1 MISGEAYPVRRDNQ
15 DSKMETKT
23 VKPIRYK
30 PAYSSVTASIG
41 LTLLLLLALGV
52 IGCGG
57 SSGSNIQ
64 VIPLSSRSVLELNAD
79 DVVRVMRQAGFSDQQ
94 ILEYGPDL
102 RDGLAQS
109 GAVQIKVG
117 NKVEAVFAI
126 NLDHGPCV
134 YITTRLRGS
143 FIYNTQLGGWAGGG

>member
-1 MISGEAYPVRRDNQ
+1 M
-15 DSKMETKT
+15 
-23 VKPIRYK
+23 KPIRYQ
-30 PAYSSVTASIG
+30 PAGRRVQASSG
-41 LTLLLLLALGV
+41 LTLLLLFALGV
-52 IGCGG
+52 MGCGG
-57 SSGSNIQ
+57 TRRSAIQ
-64 VIPLSSRSVLELNAD
+64 VIPLSSRSVLELSAD
-79 DVVRVMRQAGFSDQQ
+79 DVVRVMRRAGFSDPQ

-109 GAVQIKVG
+109 GAVQVRIG

-143 FIYNTQLGGWAGGG
+143 FIYNLQTGWAGG

>member
-1 MISGEAYPVRRDNQ
+1 
-15 DSKMETKT
+15 MEIET

-30 PAYSSVTASIG
+30 PASSSITASIG
-41 LTLLLLLALGV
+41 HTLLLLLALGV

-57 SSGSNIQ
+57 TRSRSGIQ

-79 DVVRVMRQAGFSDQQ
+79 DVVRVMRRAGFSDQQ

-109 GAVQIKVG
+109 GAVQIKIG
-117 NKVEAVFAI
+117 KKVEAVFAI

-143 FIYNTQLGGWAGGG
+143 FIYNVQTGWAGGG

>member
-1 MISGEAYPVRRDNQ
+1 M
-15 DSKMETKT
+15 
-23 VKPIRYK
+23 KPIRYK

-41 LTLLLLLALGV
+41 LTLLLLLVSGV

-57 SSGSNIQ
+57 SSRSGIQ

-79 DVVRVMRQAGFSDQQ
+79 DVVRVMRRAGFSDQQ
-94 ILEYGPDL
+94 ILEYGPEL

-143 FIYNTQLGGWAGGG
+143 FIYNTQLGGWSGGE

>member
-1 MISGEAYPVRRDNQ
+1 
-15 DSKMETKT
+15 

-30 PAYSSVTASIG
+30 LAGSSGVAATA
-41 LTLLLLLALGV
+41 LALLLLLALGV
-52 IGCGG
+52 TGCGTHR
-57 SSGSNIQ
+57 SGIQ

-79 DVVRVMRQAGFSDQQ
+79 DVVRVMRRAGFSDQQ

-143 FIYNTQLGGWAGGG
+143 FIYNLQTGWAGG